1 MSVLHIV
8 GGQGYTPINRSIM
21 ARTGRPPSAFD
32 LDNSLDN
39 IDIDDMFA
47 DGEDGLFDDL
57 EMDLAPIGDITGNME
72 SIADVGAVE
81 EAAPSPAPSPA
92 AEEPPKRRKTKRK
105 PKSPVLLDED
115 EDLNEVP
122 KKRRKVT
129 KVGTKK
135 KGSKKD
141 KDETKGEPAARPLKG
156 SKVKG
161 MGSGPSLT
169 RGTSLSQSPQ
179 GQVAAAGQFGRR
191 QNRGQFALPMSRA
204 ASDKLKI
211 KTKSSKSGGND
222 AAPGSDKSGKTKKGS
237 APSAASASATVAPEV
252 PKGPPVFAPPKPQSS
267 FCGIKQSRTLFYPF
281 LPLLPNEP
289 SIKNRKQY
297 PVMDRVNTTFMGFI
311 NSTSAAKKTVGGA
324 PVNET
329 EDVCQLMLETLK
341 DLNPSGGQPTAEDDK
356 KTAISNAVGSLR
368 QTLSS
373 MDKHQLAGDLF
384 NTCSLLKRQH
394 DFLQTNLSNMEKW
407 CKGNFSEADYNAT
420 YGSPEKKQKEPVQES
435 VLSTFKKPLI
445 KVRVKCGGFKEP
457 KLNGPLFAFL
467 PVSVVPAPPGEATSS
482 NKEKKTKKRKS
493 ATSEISILP
502 ASPTSVAPLAEKEVV
517 IKTYAELRPSK
528 RRQLITDHIAHTAK
542 ELEAACISRTIA
554 RCQAIDRRHS
564 DLKKMVEEDE
574 VLVIHTAAMWE
585 YIEKAGYF
593 ADFTE
598 EALNDTLRSV
608 WAPDVTPAVS
618 RNVPSGVHL
627 APGISRSEI
636 ESAGSGEAPS
646 VFDKL
651 QSLLVEE
658 HSDDEEE
665 EDEEDDD
672 DDDSGSLLCDN
683 IDEPIEASTLPT
695 RFSGPT
701 FANLI
706 GLTLH
711 ERAYLHLCSA
721 GFCENLRL
729 PAMSQTPDVEKSLS
743 PVTSDS
749 SKLSNGVASEMDS
762 SRGDESTTQEDG
774 VSDEG
779 ITAEKDVFEEIDTLE
794 DIVDR
799 MSADLRELNKVNNA
813 RASFLE
819 SVARVRLATT
829 RDSKKK
835 SGDELALINRCQQ
848 LLKRSKDIKAKPSK
862 PKVAAKDEYALP
874 W

>member
-1 MSVLHIV
+1 
-8 GGQGYTPINRSIM
+8 M
-21 ARTGRPPSAFD
+21 ARTSRGGAPAAFD
-32 LDNSLDN
+32 LDN

-47 DGEDGLFDDL
+47 DDGDGLFDDI
-57 EMDLAPIGDITGNME
+57 EMDLAPIGDITDNME
-72 SIADVGAVE
+72 SIADAGAAE
-81 EAAPSPAPSPA
+81 EAAPAPA

-115 EDLNEVP
+115 EDLNEAP
-122 KKRRKVT
+122 KKRRKGN

-161 MGSGPSLT
+161 MGSAPSLT
-169 RGTSLSQSPQ
+169 RGTSVSLSPQ
-179 GQVAAAGQFGRR
+179 GQVAAAGQFGGR
-191 QNRGQFALPMSRA
+191 QKRGQFALPMSRA
-204 ASDKLKI
+204 TSDKQKI
-211 KTKSSKSGGND
+211 KSKSSKSGGSD
-222 AAPGSDKSGKTKKGS
+222 AAPGNDKGGKTKKGS
-237 APSAASASATVAPEV
+237 LLSTASTSSTVVPEA
-252 PKGPPVFAPPKPQSS
+252 PKGPSVFAPPKPQSS

-281 LPLLPNEP
+281 LPILPNEP

-329 EDVCQLMLETLK
+329 EHVCRLMLETLK

-373 MDKHQLAGDLF
+373 MDKQQLAGDLF

-407 CKGNFSEADYNAT
+407 CKDNFSEADYNAT
-420 YGSPEKKQKEPVQES
+420 YGSPEKKQKEAVQVS
-435 VLSTFKKPLI
+435 VLSTFKKPFI

-457 KLNGPLFAFL
+457 KLSGPLLALL
-467 PVSVVPAPPGEATSS
+467 PASVVPPPPGEATSN

-493 ATSEISILP
+493 VTSETSILP
-502 ASPTSVAPLAEKEVV
+502 ASPTSVAPPAEKEVV

-574 VLVIHTAAMWE
+574 VIVIHTAAMWE

-608 WAPDVTPAVS
+608 WAPDVTLAVK
-618 RNVPSGVHL
+618 NAPPGVHL
-627 APGISRSEI
+627 APDIARSEGDA
-636 ESAGSGEAPS
+636 AGSCEAPL
-646 VFDKL
+646 VFDRL

-665 EDEEDDD
+665 KEDDGDDD
-672 DDDSGSLLCDN
+672 DDTGSLLDDN
-683 IDEPIEASTLPT
+683 IDVPIEASKLPT
-695 RFSGPT
+695 RFSGPA
-701 FANLI
+701 FANLV

-711 ERAYLHLCSA
+711 DRAYLHLRSA
-721 GFCENLRL
+721 GFCETLRL
-729 PAMSQTPDVEKSLS
+729 PVMSQTLDIEKSIS

-749 SKLSNGVASEMDS
+749 SKISDCVAYEVDS
-762 SRGDESTTQEDG
+762 SRGKESIAQEDG
-774 VSDEG
+774 VSDEE
-779 ITAEKDVFEEIDTLE
+779 IAVENDVSEESDTLE

-819 SVARVRLATT
+819 SVARLRLATT

-835 SGDELALINRCQQ
+835 NGEEVALINRCQQ